1 MPTGT
6 WDASVKQLCFADD
19 GTLFTAD
26 TITTGGP
33 YDVIADIEIGAE
45 LNGFANAHRLIVTVT
60 NLTTNQVIGTQTLAI
75 PLTPT
80 HDVRREQLR
89 ADFPSLAAN
98 TANDGDLLVARCSY
112 KVTAGVH
119 TDIAHATSDLAIATT

>member
-6 WDASVKQLCFADD
+6 WDASVKQLYFADD

-26 TITTGGP
+26 TITIGGP

-45 LNGFANAHRLIVTVT
+45 LNGFASADRLIVTVT
-60 NLTTNQVIGTQTLAI
+60 NLTTNTVVASKTLTRT
-75 PLTPT
+75 LTPT

-89 ADFPSLAAN
+89 ADFASLAAS
-98 TANDGDLLVARCSY
+98 DGDLLVARCSY

-119 TDIAHATSDLAIATT
+119 TDIAHATSDLAVATA